1 MSSAAAQQ
9 YLNQSSTQHLESI
22 VSSVDVAKAQLAGAK
37 QKKISQQL
45 QESTQGLVAGKGVLK
60 SVKKVAG
67 GNVGS
72 SIKSGIKMVG
82 NKVNSLA
89 SHLGEDSI
97 SSGVGNIIRGG
108 AASVEDA
115 VSRQVDALSSRG
127 ANVHGFGNFEST
139 GQYSSTPH
147 QGLASEGLA
156 PTVEEASSAESVA
169 GTAASAA
176 GSVALDETAEAS
188 TAAAAS
194 QGFLDPVSDAIGL
207 VADVGAVAT
216 TIAGAVEG
224 SNATK
229 KQEDAINSLQPS
241 AVSGFQKSNS
251 AN

>member
-9 YLNQSSTQHLESI
+9 YLNQSSTQHLQSI

-37 QKKISQQL
+37 QKKLSQQL
-45 QESTQGLVAGKGVLK
+45 QESTQGLIAGKGVLK
-60 SVKKVAG
+60 SVKKVGG
-67 GNVGS
+67 GNLGS
-72 SIKSGIKMVG
+72 SVKSGVRMVG

-89 SHLGEDSI
+89 AHLGE
-97 SSGVGNIIRGG
+97 SSESVVRGG
-108 AASVEDA
+108 AASTEDA

-127 ANVHGFGNFEST
+127 RNVRGFGNFEST
-139 GQYSSTPH
+139 GQYTSAPR
-147 QGLASEGLA
+147 QGLESEGLA
-156 PTVEEASSAESVA
+156 PATEAAE
-169 GTAASAA
+169 GAASAV
-176 GSVALDETAEAS
+176 GSAALDETAEAS

-224 SNATK
+224 SRATK
-229 KQEDAINSLQPS
+229 KQESAISHLQPQ
-241 AVSGFQKSNS
+241 AVSGYQKSTS